1 MIERKEKKV
10 MDYNNKRAK
19 ITAFL
24 QRLVLIESN
33 FERDWGK
40 IRKRVLAKI

>member
-10 MDYNNKRAK
+10 MDYNNKKNK
-19 ITAFL
+19 ITGFL
-24 QRLVLIESN
+24 QRLVLIETN
-33 FERDWGK
+33 FERDWAK